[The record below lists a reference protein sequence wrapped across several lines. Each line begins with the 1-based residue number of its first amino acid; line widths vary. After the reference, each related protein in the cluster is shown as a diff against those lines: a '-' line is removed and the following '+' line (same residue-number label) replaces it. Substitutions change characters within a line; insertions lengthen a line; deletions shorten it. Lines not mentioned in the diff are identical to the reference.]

1 MKVHERRENDLE
13 KDRPPDAGSLIEH
26 HEIIALTKTRIAFLT
41 GMNLYARPVAHLEEV
56 VCLPL
61 PRDKGRVNSRRDCFV
76 LPDNRIRQLAAAQT
90 ASPGPVAE
98 PPP

>member
-61 PRDKGRVNSRRDCFV
+61 PRAKGRVNSRRDCFV
-76 LPDNRIRQLAAAQT
+76 LPDNRLRQVR
-90 ASPGPVAE
+90 PGKQGARGGFPKT
-98 PPP
+98 